1 MGMDREQARLAF
13 DHDRASLLKA
23 RTQKGNAQR
32 RWRIADA
39 ALDPFGTGA
48 RLAGAAAAQDEP
60 QAPVL
65 AFGLELRR
73 PAPEREVMKK
83 PLAIGARH
91 VLQELVQ
98 FLLHEALQQAGAQIR
113 L

>member
-1 MGMDREQARLAF
+1 MGMDSEQARLAF

-23 RTQKGNAQR
+23 RTQKGNSER

-39 ALDPFGTGA
+39 ALDPLGTGG
-48 RLAGAAAAQDEP
+48 RLAGATAARDEP

-65 AFGLELRR
+65 AFRFDLLR

-83 PLAIGARH
+83 PPAMRARH
-91 VLQELVQ
+91 LLQEVLQ